1 MENLPFQNY
10 DFAFA
15 NGICAVVGIVR
26 PQTTPTRLLSGT
38 FRLLDMTA
46 TISFTVTKQV
56 RRAEEDYPLA
66 CLEASL

>member
-1 MENLPFQNY
+1 MTRFAETDIICFHNVMENLPFQNY

-46 TISFTVTKQV
+46 TISFTVTN
-56 RRAEEDYPLA
+56 
-66 CLEASL
+66 